1 MTRRDAQA
9 AKPVAHDRMPPVASL
24 LMRLAPCALRL
35 LLRLAPCAL
44 CLAIWPAAAFDPVV
58 PGHDMRFPRD
68 AGAHPGHRIEWWY
81 VTGHLDPADGGA
93 SLGFQVTFF
102 RVRNP
107 AAEGSASRFSPAQ
120 LLFAHAAL
128 ADPAV
133 GHLLH
138 EQRSAR
144 GMAGLVEAA
153 QAETD
158 VRIDDWSLRSEDG
171 VYNAHV
177 AGDEMALD
185 LVFRPTQAPLLEGER
200 GFSRKSPDERHAS
213 YYYSEPQLRV
223 SGHVVAKGRTRQVSG
238 VAWLD
243 HEWSSE
249 LLVAEA
255 AGWDWLGA
263 NMDGGAALMAF
274 RIRAKDGA
282 TLWSSAT
289 WRDGDGRTATTFDP
303 AAVAFAPRRTWRSPR
318 TGTTYPVEMEVRVG
332 DRTWRLA
339 PLMDDQEMDARASTG
354 TLYWEGA
361 VRLQGSDG
369 SRGRGYLELTGY
381 AARLPF

>member
-1 MTRRDAQA
+1 MR
-9 AKPVAHDRMPPVASL
+9 KPLMASVL
-24 LMRLAPCALRL
+24 LRLAPCALRL
-35 LLRLAPCAL
+35 LL

-58 PGHDMRFPRD
+58 PGYDMRFPRD

-81 VTGHLDPADGGA
+81 VTGHLDPTDGGA

-107 AAEGSASRFSPAQ
+107 AAEGSASRFSPVQ

-128 ADPAV
+128 ADPGE
-133 GHLLH
+133 GHLLQ

-144 GMAGLVEAA
+144 GIAGLVEAA
-153 QAETD
+153 RGETD
-158 VRIDDWSLRSEDG
+158 VRIDDWSLRSEEG

-185 LVFRPTQAPLLEGER
+185 LAFTPTQAPLLEGDR
-200 GFSRKSPDERHAS
+200 GFSRKSPDQRHAS
-213 YYYSEPQLRV
+213 YYYSEPHLRV
-223 SGHVVAKGRTRQVSG
+223 SGRVSAKGRTREVSG

-249 LLVAEA
+249 LLVADA

-263 NMDGGAALMAF
+263 GMDGGAALMAF
-274 RIRAKDGA
+274 RIRAKDGT

-289 WRDGDGRTATTFDP
+289 WRDGDGHTTTTFDRD
-303 AAVAFAPRRTWRSPR
+303 AVAFIPRRTWRSPR
-318 TGTTYPVEMEVRVG
+318 TGTSYPVEMEVRVG

-339 PLMDDQEMDARASTG
+339 PLMDDQEMDARTSTG

-361 VRLQGSDG
+361 VRLEGSDG
-369 SRGRGYLELTGY
+369 LRGRGYLELTGY